1 MSFLDNPSND
11 IRVQKAL
18 DTMQTWCELIIQQKV
33 KEEQEEKNIAEKA
46 ANHRTHTLEFLDRF
60 KLTYKEST
68 IPLNNTPHSLDFSAL
83 PPQPQ
88 YETYS
93 QPLEERIKEFFV
105 KHAQEIITPVQSVV
119 AIQQHE
125 QAVQK
130 EQEEQAAF
138 TLYWKYP
145 IFDEDDDEYTF
156 QYKEYLENSSNAITP
171 YLSAKEP
178 DNSLSM
184 GDEHLDIIPETE
196 SDELINNDESFSDE
210 NVPEENFKIY
220 SNSLFDEEII
230 SSKIDSHHFKAEY
243 DLIDSLLNRDIL
255 TVSYPK
261 IDSLFEEFSGELAH
275 VDLISPGI
283 IEAYF
288 DSEEDICLIEKS
300 LDKNSS
306 PRPPEEL
313 NYEISDAIIESFSP
327 IPVEDSDSLQEEID
341 IFLAPDGSILPGI
354 ENDNYD
360 SEGDDLFLEELLNN
374 DSVSLPEY
382 GSFHFDSYNVPSS
395 PRPPKKPPDDDG
407 YLDIELD
414 TGVLTTK
421 VVVDIYDNSTTEP
434 RVQMPNVLPTH
445 PTFCQDLDF
454 TFSTEFSGSILVV
467 SFPSGNRNKTFDL
480 GIFIEVQSK
489 RFLSFNEFS
498 VSFISD
504 PLSPVLETL
513 LPFSSKNK
521 DKVFNPRILVSK
533 EEKSP
538 YLLSHRGF
546 KAFKNILN
554 FLNESPMMIYG
565 GDIPICD
572 VPYLHFDPP

>member
-46 ANHRTHTLEFLDRF
+46 ANHRTHTPEFLDRF

-83 PPQPQ
+83 PLQPQ

-93 QPLEERIKEFFV
+93 CELCGNNAHYGYDCPTQRFNNMSKQFRKSKRNRLLL
-105 KHAQEIITPVQSVV
+105 
-119 AIQQHE
+119 
-125 QAVQK
+125 
-130 EQEEQAAF
+130 
-138 TLYWKYP
+138 LYNKYP

-538 YLLSHRGF
+538 HLFISSGL
-546 KAFKNILN
+546 
-554 FLNESPMMIYG
+554 
-565 GDIPICD
+565 
-572 VPYLHFDPP
+572 